1 MARTINEIAN
11 GMKVEFVRSESL
23 RNAFGLTNYNANAE
37 EPELV
42 AYYNNNFSLVS
53 VETCII
59 YAVAT
64 CMALVER
71 MMDWF
76 TEDVDTAISRER
88 YGHAG
93 WFENVAKNFQYED
106 GTDFGLDES
115 TGVYATVDT
124 EARIIR
130 HASCEDNG
138 FGVKLKVAK
147 ESSGSLSPLDTPE
160 QTAFQAYINR
170 LKPAGVPVT
179 VISRNADMLRLKMTV
194 WYDPT
199 VYTEGNASEEVKYTI
214 RQYLSDI
221 DFNGEFV
228 TMTMVDRLQAV
239 PGLDVIEVAEAEAK
253 HAGYGY
259 EHISYEARY
268 TPVAGYM
275 VLADDNELEITM
287 IANV

>member
-11 GMKVEFVRSESL
+11 GMKVEFVRSEAL
-23 RNAFGLTNYNANAE
+23 RNAFGLTNYNANADE
-37 EPELV
+37 AELV
-42 AYYNNNFSLVS
+42 TYYNNNFSLVS

-64 CMALVER
+64 CMALLER

-115 TGVYATVDT
+115 TGVYANVDT
-124 EARIIR
+124 DARIIS

-147 ESSGSLSPLDTPE
+147 GNSGSLSPLEPVE
-160 QTAFQAYINR
+160 KTAFQAYINR
-170 LKPAGVPVT
+170 LKPAGLPVT
-179 VISRNADMLRLKMTV
+179 VISQNADTLRLKMTV

-199 VYTEGNASEEVKYTI
+199 IFTEGNAADEVKDTI

-228 TMTMVDRLQAV
+228 TMTMVDWLQAV
-239 PGLDVIEVAEAEAK
+239 PGLDVIEVAEVEAQ
-253 HAGYGY
+253 HDAYAY
-259 EHISYEARY
+259 EHILHEARY
-268 TPVAGYM
+268 IPVAGHM
-275 VLADDNELEITM
+275 VLADDSELEITM